1 MRTTLSLS
9 LFCTHI
15 PYPNG
20 RKFPFKCH
28 GFKCPFETFIAINK
42 ILSREPWPFKLET
55 FPLHSL
61 SKKNKKKIS
70 IHIDRASVFHC
81 YLFTL
86 LLVVLDSVKPL
97 CLHMIQRRIQESQRS
112 LWLNLSI
119 ASNSI
124 DLIDPVRMLQFR
136 LMVGK
141 SKQAS
146 MNSMHRLMKW
156 LDQDLEPKQPV

>member
-1 MRTTLSLS
+1 MVLSALLKLLLPSIKYSLESLDLLS
-9 LFCTHI
+9 WKLFHCI
-15 PYPNG
+15 
-20 RKFPFKCH
+20 RCQ
-28 GFKCPFETFIAINK
+28 
-42 ILSREPWPFKLET
+42 
-55 FPLHSL
+55 
-61 SKKNKKKIS
+61 KKKINFFFS

-146 MNSMHRLMKW
+146 MNSMHRLMK
-156 LDQDLEPKQPV
+156 